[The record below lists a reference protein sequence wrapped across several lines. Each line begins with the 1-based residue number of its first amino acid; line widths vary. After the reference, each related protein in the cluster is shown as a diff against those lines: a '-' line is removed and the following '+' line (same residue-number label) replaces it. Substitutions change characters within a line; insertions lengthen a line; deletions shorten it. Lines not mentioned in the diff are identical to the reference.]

1 MMKPDEQRALPAR
14 EPGSRP
20 PRFRVS
26 TISRSGLT
34 AAWSPRFSSPRLA
47 WRAAA
52 MCGGLRHADELWC
65 EAAVRRS
72 ADGVVDQP
80 RNAPWTATA
89 ARGILATS

>member
-1 MMKPDEQRALPAR
+1 
-14 EPGSRP
+14 
-20 PRFRVS
+20 
-26 TISRSGLT
+26 
-34 AAWSPRFSSPRLA
+34 
-47 WRAAA
+47 

-80 RNAPWTATA
+80 RNATA